1 MPPAMDKANELAA
14 RGADRHRAGRMAEAE
29 SLYRRALR
37 LNANHPDALN
47 LLGVALRARGALAE
61 GLACS
66 ARAVSLAPD
75 NPLILANYGAGLAEA
90 GQLDHAIEVMRAA
103 LARAPADATTWRN
116 LGQALAAKGE
126 PRAAL
131 EPLLTAARLTPDQ
144 PEIWLALAHAH
155 ADCGEPVGARAAAQA
170 ALACAGRDRAAIEQ
184 AQFMLAALGEGEA
197 PARAPAG
204 YVRKLFDQF
213 APRFDAELEGR
224 LNYRT
229 PALLAEALGAVMPA
243 QAALSVLDLG
253 CGTGLSG
260 VALKPFARR
269 LEGVDLSPRMLDAAR
284 ARGIY
289 GALHEADL
297 LAFLPTRR
305 ATYDVIAAAD
315 VLNYLGDLAPALAAI
330 RAALRPGG
338 VAGFSLEIGE
348 VAPFELAEGM
358 RYRHA
363 PAHARALAEAAG
375 FAVLSA
381 AQVTLREEQGQPVP
395 GLLIILR

>member
-1 MPPAMDKANELAA
+1 MPPAMDKANELVA
-14 RGADRHRAGRMAEAE
+14 RGADRHRAGRLAEAE

-37 LNANHPDALN
+37 LDANHPDALN
-47 LLGVALRARGALAE
+47 LLGLALRARGALAE
-61 GLACS
+61 GLAHS
-66 ARAVSLAPD
+66 ARAVALAPD
-75 NPLILANYGAGLAEA
+75 QPLMLANYGAALAEA
-90 GQLDHAIEVMRAA
+90 GQLDQAISVMQGA
-103 LARAPADATTWRN
+103 LARAPADAMTWRN
-116 LGQALAAKGE
+116 LGQAMAAKGD

-131 EPLLTAARLTPDQ
+131 EPLLTAAKLTPDV
-144 PEIWLALAHAH
+144 PDAWLALAHAH
-155 ADCGEPVGARAAAQA
+155 ADCGDAVGARAAAQA
-170 ALACAGRDRAAIEQ
+170 ALTCAGKDRAATEQ
-184 AQFMLAALGEGEA
+184 ARFMLAALGEGEA

-229 PALLAEALGAVMPA
+229 PALLAQALGAVLPA
-243 QAALSVLDLG
+243 NAALSVLDLG

-289 GALHEADL
+289 AALHEADM

-315 VLNYLGDLAPALAAI
+315 VLNYLGDLAPVLAAM
-330 RAALRPGG
+330 RAAFRPQG
-338 VAGFSLEIGE
+338 VVGFSLETGD
-348 VAPFELAEGM
+348 VAPFELATGM

-363 PAHARALAEAAG
+363 PAHARGLVEAAG
-375 FAVLSA
+375 FTVLSEA
-381 AQVTLREEQGQPVP
+381 LVTLREEQGKPVP
-395 GLLIILR
+395 GLLLILR